1 MSDYIERE
9 ASLAYPIR
17 KDKCDRK
24 HANKHFIL
32 GIESVIEFVEDLPAA
47 DVALVRHGRWIDSN
61 KRPVP
66 WDEQNPTCPLYS
78 AYCSECGEWL
88 TGSGEYP
95 AIGLYCP
102 NCGARMD
109 KEDKH
114 EAD

>member
-9 ASLAYPIR
+9 AVLAYPIR

-47 DVALVRHGRWIDSN
+47 DVAPVRHGRWIE
-61 KRPVP
+61 
-66 WDEQNPTCPLYS
+66 DERTYPGPGLKNNLCS
-78 AYCSECGEWL
+78 ACGEVAGAWK
-88 TGSGEYP
+88 E
-95 AIGLYCP
+95 GLEPGRKWAYCP

-109 KEDKH
+109 KEDEH